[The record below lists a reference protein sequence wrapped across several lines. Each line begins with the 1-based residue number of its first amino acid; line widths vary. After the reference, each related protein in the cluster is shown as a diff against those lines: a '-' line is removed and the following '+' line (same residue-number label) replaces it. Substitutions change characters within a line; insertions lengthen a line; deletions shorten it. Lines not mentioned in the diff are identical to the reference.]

1 MAKVSIHCDGTDIY
15 IVPEE
20 KEVKPNDSAHKDGA
34 DYKVGEFSDVNSRG
48 HTGTNGNGTSE
59 KKEPGSL
66 GYDPLLPYEIK
77 AVRNNGNCNGNG
89 NIKSNGK
96 GTLVLEKTIAAET
109 NQLKEATEAEDRH
122 RTIVDEIPVAY
133 FAVDLA
139 GNFIFVN
146 ESLCCLLG
154 YHREELVGTDC
165 RDHIYEGSFEAVD
178 KIFNEA
184 SKTRTAVRDI
194 RFEVIR
200 KDGSTVIVE
209 MSAYPLKNSGGE
221 IIGFRCIGRDI
232 TERVKSEEV
241 LKQALERYRLALD
254 EIDECYFEVD
264 LSGNFIYV
272 NDAACRQLR
281 RSKEELVGTNYR
293 SYIPEDEIKSVY
305 QTWNKVYRTGE
316 PLMSYHYVNV
326 RSYGQRMFLED
337 SITPLRNHDGK
348 VIGFR
353 SISRDVTDRKSKTQ
367 VLVGLNWPDVID

>member
-15 IVPEE
+15 IVPDE
-20 KEVKPNDSAHKDGA
+20 KKAKPNDSAHKDGA
-34 DYKVGEFSDVNSRG
+34 DYKEDELPEVNSHG
-48 HTGTNGNGTSE
+48 HTGTNGNGTSGE
-59 KKEPGSL
+59 KEPGSL

-77 AVRNNGNCNGNG
+77 AVTKNGNGNG

-96 GTLVLEKTIAAET
+96 GVLVLEKTIATET
-109 NQLKEATEAEDRH
+109 NQLKEATEAEDKH

-133 FAVDLA
+133 FAIDLA
-139 GNFIFVN
+139 GSFIFVN
-146 ESLCCLLG
+146 ESLCRLLG
-154 YHREELVGTDC
+154 YPREELVGTDC
-165 RDHIYEGSFEAVD
+165 RDHIYEGSFEAVN

-184 SKTRTAVRDI
+184 SKTRTAVRDL

-209 MSAYPLKNSGGE
+209 MSAYPLKDSGGE

-232 TERVKSEEV
+232 TERVKGEEV
-241 LKQALERYRLALD
+241 LKQAVERYRLALD

-281 RSKEELVGTNYR
+281 RSKEDLVGTNYR

-316 PLMSYHYVNV
+316 PLTSYHYVNV
-326 RSYGQRMFLED
+326 KSCGQRMFFED

-367 VLVGLNWPDVID
+367 ILVGLNWPDV